1 MTMPESKTEKPP
13 IRGSSKQ
20 SPPIDSHANHK
31 GLAIPYYSTNSG
43 KMQAGKERIMQAM
56 ICVLGALVVMGL
68 AISRNQ
74 QPTSSRPT
82 AQRTD
87 IDGIAP
93 HIERAAALLYQLRE
107 LDDLQTS
114 LELCAPRE
122 RAQALRLEWVNHN
135 GSTHTTSVWM
145 DGSSST
151 GDILAA
157 TIRERQTI
165 RAALLDEIRAAY
177 SGDGVTE
184 TIMGTAPHTV
194 TETRKE
200 GAA

>member
-1 MTMPESKTEKPP
+1 
-13 IRGSSKQ
+13 
-20 SPPIDSHANHK
+20 
-31 GLAIPYYSTNSG
+31 
-43 KMQAGKERIMQAM
+43 MQAM

-74 QPTSSRPT
+74 QPTSSRQT

-93 HIERAAALLYQLRE
+93 HIERAAALLDQLRE

-135 GSTHTTSVWM
+135 GSAHRTSIWM
-145 DGSSST
+145 DGTDST
-151 GDILAA
+151 GAVLAA
-157 TIRERQTI
+157 TIRERETL
-165 RAALLDEIRAAY
+165 RASLLDEISAAY
-177 SGDGVTE
+177 LPNGVTKAVTNPTDGE
-184 TIMGTAPHTV
+184 ELTAYA
-194 TETRKE
+194 RK
-200 GAA
+200 

>member
-1 MTMPESKTEKPP
+1 
-13 IRGSSKQ
+13 
-20 SPPIDSHANHK
+20 
-31 GLAIPYYSTNSG
+31 
-43 KMQAGKERIMQAM
+43 MQAM
-56 ICVLGALVVMGL
+56 ICVLGAIVVMGL

-93 HIERAAALLYQLRE
+93 HIERAAALLDQLRE

-135 GSTHTTSVWM
+135 GSTHRTSIWM
-145 DGSSST
+145 DGTDST
-151 GDILAA
+151 GAVLAA
-157 TIRERQTI
+157 TIRERETL
-165 RAALLDEIRAAY
+165 RASLLEEIKAAY
-177 SGDGVTE
+177 LRECVTGTDTATGTGAPSGIVTE
-184 TIMGTAPHTV
+184 T
-194 TETRKE
+194 TRE
-200 GAA
+200 GGAV

>member
-1 MTMPESKTEKPP
+1 
-13 IRGSSKQ
+13 
-20 SPPIDSHANHK
+20 
-31 GLAIPYYSTNSG
+31 
-43 KMQAGKERIMQAM
+43 MQAM

-74 QPTSSRPT
+74 QPTSGRPT

-135 GSTHTTSVWM
+135 GSTHRTSIWM
-145 DGSSST
+145 DGTDST
-151 GDILAA
+151 GAVLAA
-157 TIRERQTI
+157 TIRERETL
-165 RAALLDEIRAAY
+165 RASLLEEIRAAY
-177 SGDGVTE
+177 LRECVTGTDTVTGAGTPSGIVTE
-184 TIMGTAPHTV
+184 T
-194 TETRKE
+194 TRE
-200 GAA
+200 GGAV

>member
-1 MTMPESKTEKPP
+1 
-13 IRGSSKQ
+13 
-20 SPPIDSHANHK
+20 
-31 GLAIPYYSTNSG
+31 
-43 KMQAGKERIMQAM
+43 MQAM

-135 GSTHTTSVWM
+135 GSTHRTSIWM
-145 DGSSST
+145 DGTDST
-151 GDILAA
+151 GAVLAA
-157 TIRERQTI
+157 TIRERETL
-165 RAALLDEIRAAY
+165 RASLLEEIRAAY
-177 SGDGVTE
+177 LRECVTGTDTATPSGNVTE
-184 TIMGTAPHTV
+184 TTREGGTV
-194 TETRKE
+194 
-200 GAA
+200 

>member
-1 MTMPESKTEKPP
+1 M
-13 IRGSSKQ
+13 
-20 SPPIDSHANHK
+20 
-31 GLAIPYYSTNSG
+31 Y
-43 KMQAGKERIMQAM
+43 AM
-56 ICVLGALVVMGL
+56 ICVLAALVVMGL

-93 HIERAAALLYQLRE
+93 HIERAAALLDQLRE

-135 GSTHTTSVWM
+135 GSTHRTSIWM
-145 DGSSST
+145 DGTDST
-151 GDILAA
+151 GAVLAA
-157 TIRERQTI
+157 TIRERETL
-165 RAALLDEIRAAY
+165 RASLLEEIRAAY
-177 SGDGVTE
+177 LRECVTGTDGSCCGE
-184 TIMGTAPHTV
+184 SCGSPSHTV
-194 TETRKE
+194 TETTRE
-200 GAA
+200 GGAV